1 MSVQFYNSLTRKKA
15 PFHPLVPGKVSLYTC
30 GPTVYDQA
38 HIGNFRT
45 FLFEDFLKR
54 FLIWKGYQVTHVM
67 NITDVDDK
75 TIRKSQENQVPLETI
90 TKKYTQLF
98 FEDLRLL
105 KLIPAD
111 VYPTATG
118 HIDVMIDMIQKLL
131 DKGHA
136 YQASDGSIY
145 FDIDSFPTYGQLAH
159 LDSRGQR
166 STERMQSDEYS
177 KDNPQD
183 FALWKAWKPE
193 DGPVSWESPWGKGR
207 PGWHIECSAMSMKYL
222 GEHFDIHCGGVDNI
236 FPHHENEIAQ
246 SVCATGKP
254 FVNLWLH
261 SEHLQVEGG
270 KMSKSLGNYYRLS
283 DLLSRKHTPE
293 AIRYVLLSAH
303 YRTKLNFS
311 ETKLREAQRAIQ
323 RIVEL
328 KTRLRAL
335 TNSPGDTLPEEGEA
349 FEQALDDDLGAPQAF
364 AIFFEWLR
372 VTNSRI
378 DQNSLSAEQAAQGL
392 FFIQVID
399 RLFGILPSEVELPME
414 VQKLVEEREMARK
427 AKRWDRADSI
437 REQIHSLGWQVEDTP
452 TGPKCRPKY

>member
-1 MSVQFYNSLTRKKA
+1 MSIQFYNSLTRKKE
-15 PFHPLVPGKVSLYTC
+15 PFKPLLSGKVSLYTC

-54 FLIWKGYQVTHVM
+54 YLNWKGYHVTHVM

-75 TIRKSQENQVPLETI
+75 TIRKSQENKVSLETV
-90 TKKYTQLF
+90 TQKYAKLF
-98 FEDLRLL
+98 FEDLRTL

-145 FDIDSFPTYGQLAH
+145 FDIDSYPNYGQLAR
-159 LDSRGQR
+159 LDSHGQR
-166 STERMQSDEYS
+166 ATERVQSDEYS

-193 DGPVSWESPWGKGR
+193 DGSVSWESPWGKGR
-207 PGWHIECSAMSMKYL
+207 PGWHIECSAMSTKYL

-254 FVNLWLH
+254 FVNVWLH

-303 YRTKLNFS
+303 YRTKLMFS
-311 ETKLREAQRAIQ
+311 EDKLWEAQRTIQ
-323 RIVEL
+323 RILEL
-328 KTRLRAL
+328 KMRLQSL
-335 TNSPGDTLPEEGEA
+335 SDTIGEVLPEVGKA
-349 FEQALDDDLGAPQAF
+349 FEEALDDDLGSPQAF

-372 VTNSRI
+372 DTNSRI
-378 DQNSLSAEQAAQGL
+378 DNNELSVEQASQGL
-392 FFIQVID
+392 FFIQVVD
-399 RLFGILPSEVELPME
+399 RLFGILPSEVEIPLE
-414 VQKLVEEREMARK
+414 VQKLVEERELARK
-427 AKRWDRADSI
+427 
-437 REQIHSLGWQVEDTP
+437 
-452 TGPKCRPKY
+452 